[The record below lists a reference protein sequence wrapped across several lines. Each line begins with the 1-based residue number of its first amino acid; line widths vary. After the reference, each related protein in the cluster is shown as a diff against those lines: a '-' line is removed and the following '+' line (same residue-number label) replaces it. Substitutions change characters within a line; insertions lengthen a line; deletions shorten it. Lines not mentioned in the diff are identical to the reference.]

1 MLKSKNKGLL
11 IIISSPSGAGKTT
24 IAKKLISENLN
35 IELSV
40 SLTTRTPRNGEIDG
54 IDYKFV
60 SKDLFKKK
68 IKKKL
73 FLEHAKVFDNLYGT
87 LKSEVMIKL
96 NKGKNILLDIDWQGA
111 RQVRKKFNNHALSIF
126 ILPPSLSEL
135 KQRLKKREN
144 NLSFVNKR
152 MSKAKKEIMHW
163 NEYDYVVINK
173 NLSNCI
179 KVIKN
184 IILTENYRPIRQ
196 SIGNFK

>member
-1 MLKSKNKGLL
+1 MLKSKNKGIL

-24 IAKKLISENLN
+24 IAKKLISESLN

-73 FLEHAKVFDNLYGT
+73 FLEQAKVFGNFYGT
-87 LKSEVMIKL
+87 LKSEVITKL

-111 RQVRKKFNNHALSIF
+111 RQVRKKFNNLVLSVF
-126 ILPPSLSEL
+126 ILPPSLNEL
-135 KQRLKKREN
+135 KVRLKKREKD
-144 NLSFVNKR
+144 LSFVNRR
-152 MSKAKKEIMHW
+152 MSKAKKEIKHW

-173 NLSNCI
+173 NLNNCI

-184 IILTENYRPIRQ
+184 IILSENYKPFRQ
-196 SIGNFK
+196 IVRNVK

>member
-54 IDYKFV
+54 VDYKFI

-73 FLEHAKVFDNLYGT
+73 FLEHARVFDNLYGT
-87 LKSEVMIKL
+87 LKSEVISKL

-111 RQVRKKFNNHALSIF
+111 RQVRKKFNNHVLSIF
-126 ILPPSLSEL
+126 ILPPSLNEL

-144 NLSFVNKR
+144 NLSFVKKR

-173 NLSNCI
+173 NLNNCI
-179 KVIKN
+179 KVITN
-184 IILTENYRPIRQ
+184 IILSENYRPIRK
-196 SIGNFK
+196 SICNFK

>member
-40 SLTTRTPRNGEIDG
+40 SLTTRPPRNGEIDG
-54 IDYKFV
+54 VDYKFV
-60 SKDLFKKK
+60 SKDLFKEK

-73 FLEHAKVFDNLYGT
+73 FLEHARVFENFYGT
-87 LKSEVMIKL
+87 LKSEVISKL

-126 ILPPSLSEL
+126 ILPPSLNEL

-144 NLSFVNKR
+144 NLSFVEKR

-173 NLSNCI
+173 NLNNCI
-179 KVIKN
+179 KVITN
-184 IILTENYRPIRQ
+184 IILSENYRPIRQ
-196 SIGNFK
+196 SIVNFK